1 MSYKTKYT
9 YKGID
14 FASASKVVAQ
24 KAKQGDMRG
33 AYQTY
38 LSNTIIRQMTKSGMP
53 TQVKNQWL
61 KSLTEGLRTVND
73 AEDAIKTFSQ
83 IQKETRSQLRETRS
97 ARRDTLKE
105 AEELGM
111 SKKRRGSLRYQMYRK
126 GMKPEDGQEIVDSYI
141 RDEVAP
147 IIKENIY
154 GQYASVFSMLR
165 DSDDPDLK
173 QLIRGIQDAI
183 DYYSTIYV
191 TNKDSQQMLA
201 KELKS
206 LIQNVQY
213 WESLSEKAVTAIE
226 HAMDS
231 YDKVQAQIAVKNSFK
246 NTQLN
251 QE

>member
-1 MSYKTKYT
+1 MAYKTKYT
-9 YKGID
+9 YKGIE

-38 LSNTIIRQMTKSGMP
+38 LSNTIIRQMA
-53 TQVKNQWL
+53 KNDMSSAVRSQWL
-61 KSLTEGLRTVND
+61 TSLENGLRTEEEARQALENFKLVRKGQ
-73 AEDAIKTFSQ
+73 ALER
-83 IQKETRSQLRETRS
+83 KEYRSERREIV
-97 ARRDTLKE
+97 KE
-105 AEELGM
+105 AERAGM
-111 SKKRRGSLRYQMYRK
+111 SKKSRGSLKYKMYRK
-126 GMKPEDGQEIVDSYI
+126 GVTNEEGREIVDTYI

-147 IIKENIY
+147 IIRENIY
-154 GQYASVFSMLR
+154 GQYASVFAVLR
-165 DSDDPDLK
+165 DSDDPDLR
-173 QLIRGIQDAI
+173 QLMRDIQDAI
-183 DYYSTIYV
+183 DYYSLIYI

-213 WESLSEKAVTAIE
+213 WEGLSEKAVTAIE